1 MNPNR
6 SVGPAFPR
14 RIVCKSFVLLAAL
27 AGLGCTGLNFLFGPE
42 LFPQEKTTDLDLG
55 IAIVNPATPT
65 TTTVGVQ
72 TIVQWADIA
81 TIPGTVVR
89 ISAQRENNLAEPI
102 GDPIQLVGDGTPG
115 SGRDAIGDGEN
126 DKFVWDIVGVRV
138 GDYVI
143 TATIEAPDG
152 TTKTALSRDPDRG
165 TTGIFTITTA
175 LPVPTFAFT
184 APAADTTVTT
194 GNTTNIA
201 WNDNGNANADALLTL
216 GLDPDDDRDN
226 GNEIILVRDQLLS
239 EGGNTGQFT
248 FAFLD
253 ENGNGVPDGT
263 YTVFAIVDDNAN
275 DIVRATAA
283 GQLLLNP

>member
-1 MNPNR
+1 MTPTHK
-6 SVGPAFPR
+6 PAALFPR
-14 RIVCKSFVLLAAL
+14 RIVSRSFLLIL
-27 AGLGCTGLNFLFGPE
+27 GLSGFGCTGLNWFFGPE
-42 LFPQEKTTDLDLG
+42 LFPQEKLTELDLG
-55 IAIVNPATPT
+55 ISVVNPATPT
-65 TTTVGVQ
+65 QTTVGVQ

-89 ISAQRENNLAEPI
+89 VSAQRENNLGEPV
-102 GDPIQLVGDGTPG
+102 GDPIQLVGNGTPG

-194 GNTTNIA
+194 GNTTNIT

-226 GNEIILVRDQLLS
+226 GNEIILVREQLLS
-239 EGGNTGQFT
+239 EGGNTGLFT

-263 YTVFAIVDDNAN
+263 YDVFAIVDDNAN
-275 DIVRATAA
+275 DIVTATAA